1 MSRRLAAVLACVLSG
16 VLVPVPASA
25 APGTNCAEPARVGA
39 VPPWPRAML
48 TPDAVWPFTRGG
60 GAVVAVLST
69 GVDADQ
75 PQLRGHVLPGF
86 DAVSGRGRAD
96 TDCAGTGTQVAG
108 VIAAQPAD
116 GSPAV
121 GLAPGAQIQPVRVV
135 PDDVA
140 GTPVA
145 DPAWLARGISWA
157 VARKVQVIVVAT
169 PVDRDTRALRDAV
182 ADAVSRGI
190 VLVAATGTGDG
201 ADGDRA
207 RKPYPA
213 AYDGVLGVGAVDAD
227 GRIWA
232 DSPAGDFVDLVAPG
246 VGVPTLQRG
255 RGIVLVDGTG
265 VAAGFVGASA
275 ALVGA
280 KRGDLVGP
288 DIVRALVATA
298 SPAPLDETYG
308 AGVVN
313 PYAALTNRV
322 VTPSARPLP
331 RVAGGSLAESGTE
344 RRRRDLAFGGSL
356 LAVLAVVGVLVMT
369 AAARRRRWR
378 PGLPPVLPVVDEP
391 VEPGPPVLLLADE
404 PAGSRP
410 N

>member
-1 MSRRLAAVLACVLSG
+1 MTRRVAAVLVCVLSG
-16 VLVPVPASA
+16 VLLPAPAPA
-25 APGTNCAEPARVGA
+25 APGGNCAEPGQIGA
-39 VPPWPRAML
+39 APPWPRAML

-86 DAVSGRGRAD
+86 DAVTGRGRAD

-116 GSPAV
+116 DSPAV
-121 GLAPGAQIQPVRVV
+121 GLAPGTRIQPVRVV
-135 PDDVA
+135 PDDTA

-145 DPAWLARGISWA
+145 DPAALARGIAWA
-157 VARKVQVIVVAT
+157 VTKKVQVIVVAT
-169 PVDRDTRALRDAV
+169 PVDRDTRALRAAV
-182 ADAVSRGI
+182 ADAVSGGI
-190 VLVAATGTGDG
+190 VLVSATGTARRTD
-201 ADGDRA
+201 ADRDR
-207 RKPYPA
+207 RPYPA
-213 AYDGVLGVGAVDAD
+213 AYDGVLGVGAVDAE
-227 GRIWA
+227 GQLWA

-255 RGIVLVDGTG
+255 RGLALVDGTA

-275 ALVGA
+275 ALVSAG
-280 KRGDLVGP
+280 RGDLVGP
-288 DIVRALVATA
+288 EIARALVATA
-298 SPAPLDETYG
+298 SPAPLDEAYG

-331 RVAGGSLAESGTE
+331 RVAGGSLAQSGTE
-344 RRRRDLAFGGSL
+344 RRRRDLALGGAL
-356 LAVLAVVGVLVMT
+356 LAVIAVVGVLVLS

-378 PGLPPVLPVVDEP
+378 PALPPALAVPDEP
-391 VEPGPPVLLLADE
+391 VEPGPPVMLLEE
-404 PAGSRP
+404 PAGARP